1 MSFCLPAFRCA
12 TILSVSERIPLPP
25 LLTTE
30 PVCCSVCGCRRLSF
44 LGVKDL
50 AYSCNDHFQG
60 QGQFA
65 FANAPVRY
73 HRCDSCGFTSTSALD
88 AWSREDFKAHI
99 YNEAYVFADPIFEVI
114 RPQRNSEMV
123 SVLWGRSLLGISV
136 LDYGGGDG
144 AFSRFMQERGFSCV
158 SVDAFHGGDV
168 LVPGTVYELVTC
180 FEVIEHVPHLDL
192 AAWFAGLVAWLSPS
206 GTLLLSTELL
216 DAHPGIDNHYI
227 APRNGHIS
235 LHTGASLRALAASH
249 GLTVYSVSNE
259 MHLFRRT

>member
-1 MSFCLPAFRCA
+1 MP
-12 TILSVSERIPLPP
+12 ERIPLPP
-25 LLTTE
+25 LLTAE

-60 QGQFA
+60 QAQFA
-65 FANAPVRY
+65 FANAPVGY
-73 HRCDSCGFTSTSALD
+73 HRCDACGFTSTSALD
-88 AWSREDFKAHI
+88 AWSYEDFKTHI
-99 YNEAYVFADPIFEVI
+99 YNEAYVFADPIFEVV

-144 AFSRFMQERGFSCV
+144 AFSRFMQERGCSCV

-168 LVPGTVYELVTC
+168 LVPGTVYDLVTC
-180 FEVIEHVPHLDL
+180 FEVIEHVPHLEL
-192 AAWFAGLVAWLSPS
+192 AAWFAGLVAWLSPT

-216 DAHPGIDNHYI
+216 DAHPGIDNWYI

-235 LHTGASLRALAASH
+235 LHTGASLRALAAPH